1 MKSPEVL
8 QALETLHRE
17 IEKLEPAIRHVE
29 MAEQVTQSVKQIP
42 QKHLEFLK
50 EVKSNDEKHKEE
62 LISLFATEIASLSN
76 ANKKLQKTSADLQ
89 EQVLLEQE
97 ALSKLIESVQ
107 SFYNRVDKINFP
119 ERLDKLDVNV
129 AGIMAAIQSVQ
140 SRLDALERNITDRL
154 RDNQDYQKE
163 SLKTM
168 QTAADAT
175 AKNQKILIYITWALI
190 ASIGVLSL
198 ILNG

>member
-97 ALSKLIESVQ
+97 ALSKLIDSVQ

-190 ASIGVLSL
+190 ASIGILSL

>member
-62 LISLFATEIASLSN
+62 LISLRKFSVNAS
-76 ANKKLQKTSADLQ
+76 
-89 EQVLLEQE
+89 VL
-97 ALSKLIESVQ
+97 
-107 SFYNRVDKINFP
+107 N
-119 ERLDKLDVNV
+119 
-129 AGIMAAIQSVQ
+129 
-140 SRLDALERNITDRL
+140 
-154 RDNQDYQKE
+154 
-163 SLKTM
+163 
-168 QTAADAT
+168 
-175 AKNQKILIYITWALI
+175 
-190 ASIGVLSL
+190 
-198 ILNG
+198 

>member
-62 LISLFATEIASLSN
+62 LTSLFATEIASLSN

-97 ALSKLIESVQ
+97 ALSKLMESVQ

>member
-50 EVKSNDEKHKEE
+50 EIKSNDEKHKEE

-97 ALSKLIESVQ
+97 ALSKLIDSVQ

>member
-50 EVKSNDEKHKEE
+50 EIKSNDEKHKEE

-97 ALSKLIESVQ
+97 AHSKLIESVQ

>member
-1 MKSPEVL
+1 
-8 QALETLHRE
+8 
-17 IEKLEPAIRHVE
+17 

-62 LISLFATEIASLSN
+62 LTSLFATEIASLSN

-97 ALSKLIESVQ
+97 ALSKLMESVQ